1 MDELTVGF
9 TFPRGTNITVKDF
22 LEYTNIRPDDFI
34 TFLPEGEDVVIVRHR
49 KTETIRVGSIS
60 KYYNVKISPEK
71 DRIDDVLKYYKPEF
85 EDFGPLK

>member
-34 TFLPEGEDVVIVRHR
+34 TFLPEGEDVFIVRHR
-49 KTETIRVGSIS
+49 KTETIRVDDIS
-60 KYYNVKISPEK
+60 KYYNTKIFPK
-71 DRIDDVLKYYKPEF
+71 KDDVDSLK
-85 EDFGPLK
+85 